1 MEKKGGFKVWNK
13 DTMSCGMVA
22 CKVGNDGVCAR
33 KHLLEQQSGFLDAEL
48 FADFTLRCT
57 NGDCKKFSAE
67 QLRAIA
73 NNAWLNRKIEG

>member
-1 MEKKGGFKVWNK
+1 MERKGDFKVWNIA
-13 DTMSCGMVA
+13 TMSCGMVA
-22 CKVGNDGVCAR
+22 CKVGIDGVCAR
-33 KHLLEQQSGFLDAEL
+33 QHLLEQQSGFLDAEL